1 MEHIIPKHLS
11 KTFNTLKDKEEK
23 LEVLNKYYKW
33 LEDNN
38 TVLLLSYLEQLL
50 QEEIRSEEQENMF
63 VSLFQSRYKAAHSK
77 GRRSVLRELLKLR
90 QGNVR

>member
-11 KTFNTLKDKEEK
+11 KTFNNLKDKEEK
-23 LEVLNKYYKW
+23 LEVLNRYYSW

-50 QEEIRSEEQENMF
+50 QEEIKSEEQENMF
-63 VSLFQSRYKAAHSK
+63 VSLFQSKYKTAHSK